1 MLGQG
6 AGSISASDLGSGMTI
21 DLCLTAEEL
30 EPIWQHV
37 ARTGFV
43 LRCAFARF
51 AVQCLGH
58 RTREQKMGRE
68 SLIDRVA
75 AMSDQ
80 SKGLAPLHLVEHGDL
95 ALCFVTRLLY
105 LISR

>member
-1 MLGQG
+1 
-6 AGSISASDLGSGMTI
+6 MTI
-21 DLCLTAEEL
+21 DLRLTAKEL

-80 SKGLAPLHLVEHGDL
+80 SKGLAPYTSWSMAIWPFASSL
-95 ALCFVTRLLY
+95 ASYILSRVSETSLTRHCVASG
-105 LISR
+105 IT